1 MVFKKN
7 INPMATNKKIDKI
20 YDLAKEAGAVGGK
33 ILGAGQ
39 NGYLSYIL
47 NLLTNLFYKL
57 NSKRLIYTIK

>member
-1 MVFKKN
+1 MVFKKT

-20 YDLAKEAGAVGGK
+20 YDLAKEAGAVVENIGSWTK
-33 ILGAGQ
+33 WIP
-39 NGYLSYIL
+39 SYIS